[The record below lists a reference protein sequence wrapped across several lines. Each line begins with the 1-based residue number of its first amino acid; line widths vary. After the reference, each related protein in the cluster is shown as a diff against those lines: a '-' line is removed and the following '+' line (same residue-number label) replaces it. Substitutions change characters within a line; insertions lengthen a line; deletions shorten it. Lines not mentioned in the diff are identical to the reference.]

1 MGGETRIGVI
11 GAGAMGEAHLAA
23 YSQLPDVRIVG
34 IATRS
39 RERGA
44 ALAARFGIGS
54 DVVFPDAPTLLATAR
69 PDGVSVCTKDDAH
82 LEPTLAALEAG
93 VGVLLEK
100 PIANDVAGAET
111 IAATVGRTGG
121 LLIPGHI
128 LRFALPHQRL
138 RAEVVGGAIG
148 EVVGVSARR
157 DRIRAIHE
165 AYTHVHP
172 AFLICVHDIDL
183 ALWVTGSRVVRVRA
197 IEHRSPGDA
206 QPDILWAH
214 AELASGAIASFATAL
229 VLPSDVAVPMS
240 DRFEVY
246 GTGGVAV
253 LDLTTPELMI
263 HAGPSRAPDWL
274 VGLGDG
280 GGAMLAEARHFVSCL
295 RSGSPSSVITVDEAL
310 AGVRV
315 ADAIV
320 RSAGAGGAE
329 VRLDG

>member
-1 MGGETRIGVI
+1 MSETRVGVI

-23 YSQLPDVRIVG
+23 YAQLPDVRVVG

-39 RERGA
+39 RVRGEE
-44 ALAARFGIGS
+44 LAARFGLGA
-54 DVVFPDAPTLLATAR
+54 DAVFPDAAALLAATR
-69 PDGVSVCTKDDAH
+69 PDGVSICTKDDAH
-82 LEPTLAALEAG
+82 VAPTLAALDAG
-93 VGVLLEK
+93 AGVLLEK
-100 PIANDVAGAET
+100 PIANDVAGAEA
-111 IAATVGRTGG
+111 IAAAVERTGG

-128 LRFALPHQRL
+128 LRHALPHQRL
-138 RAEVVGGAIG
+138 RAEIAAGAIG
-148 EVVGVSARR
+148 KVVGVSARR

-165 AYTHVHP
+165 QYTHVHP

-183 ALWVTGSRVVRVRA
+183 ALWVTGAQVTRIRA
-197 IEHRSPGDA
+197 MEHRSPGDA

-214 AELASGAIASFATAL
+214 AEMASGAIASFATAL
-229 VLPSDVAVPMS
+229 LHPSDVPVPMS

-246 GTGGVAV
+246 GTKGVAV

-280 GGAMLAEARHFVSCL
+280 GGAMLAEARHFVACL
-295 RSGSPSSVITVDEAL
+295 RTGSPSDVISVGEAL

-320 RSAGAGGAE
+320 RSAAAGGADI
-329 VRLDG
+329 RLEA